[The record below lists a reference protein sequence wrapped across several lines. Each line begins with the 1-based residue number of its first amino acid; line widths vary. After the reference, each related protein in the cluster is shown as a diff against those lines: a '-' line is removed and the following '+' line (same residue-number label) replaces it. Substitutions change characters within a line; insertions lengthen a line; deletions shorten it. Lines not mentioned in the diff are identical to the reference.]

1 VVLASSSTSAKEAA
15 DMLKKTF
22 SALTIMAALGGSL
35 VLPVAAQAQGISL
48 RFYDRSHK
56 DYHRWNSDE
65 DRRYR
70 EYLNEQHRRYR
81 AFSRTNRVQQREYW
95 RWRHDHDGR

>member
-1 VVLASSSTSAKEAA
+1 
-15 DMLKKTF
+15 MLKKTF
-22 SALTIMAALGGSL
+22 SAFTLMAALAGSV
-35 VLPVAAQAQGISL
+35 VLPAAAQAQSISL

-56 DYHRWNSDE
+56 DYHHWNSDE

-70 EYLNEQHRRYR
+70 AYLNEQHRRYR
-81 AFSRTNRVQQREYW
+81 TFSRINRTQQREYW